1 MHSSTVSMSSRRK
14 YSRPSS
20 SRPQRTV
27 NSAFELT
34 QPLYGVYR
42 VPFEPGH
49 TRGAWVGMAHALV
62 VCDSGGVAMLLAV
75 VLPEGYGIGGVRLPA
90 DEVERGAELL
100 PSEDCCEPELIEPV
114 LEPMLLW

>member
-20 SRPQRTV
+20 SRSQRTV

-34 QPLYGVYR
+34 QPRYGVYR

-49 TRGAWVGMAHALV
+49 TRGDWVGMAHALV
-62 VCDSGGVAMLLAV
+62 VCESGGVAMLLAV
-75 VLPEGYGIGGVRLPA
+75 VLPEEYGIGGVGMPA

-100 PSEDCCEPELIEPV
+100 PSEDCCGPELMELVREPV
-114 LEPMLLW
+114 LL